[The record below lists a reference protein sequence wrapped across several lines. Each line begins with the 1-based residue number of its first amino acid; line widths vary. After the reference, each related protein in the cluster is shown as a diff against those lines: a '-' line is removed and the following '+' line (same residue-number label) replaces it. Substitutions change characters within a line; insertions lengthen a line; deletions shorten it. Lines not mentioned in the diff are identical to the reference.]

1 MKIQLDG
8 AHAGWNY
15 SEGRHEAMINHAAP
29 RNEFYM
35 HLQLNSG
42 PNLWALRYKIRPW
55 NGISALNLKISEN
68 LRISVISPLSGL
80 DFSSLIRRSK
90 FRPPYGGCRRAPC
103 TVVLLRKRVTGS
115 AVGRSPARNSSCMS
129 PSPS

>member
-1 MKIQLDG
+1 MKIQLDW

-29 RNEFYM
+29 RNEFYT

-42 PNLWALRYKIRPW
+42 PNLWALRYKIRPR

-90 FRPPYGGCRRAPC
+90 FRPPHGGCRRAPC
-103 TVVLLRKRVTGS
+103 TVDTGLQFS
-115 AVGRSPARNSSCMS
+115 ILFDPT
-129 PSPS
+129 

>member
-1 MKIQLDG
+1 
-8 AHAGWNY
+8 
-15 SEGRHEAMINHAAP
+15 MINHAAP
-29 RNEFYM
+29 RNEFYT

-80 DFSSLIRRSK
+80 DFSSLIRHSK
-90 FRPPYGGCRRAPC
+90 FRPPHGGCRRAPC
-103 TVVLLRKRVTGS
+103 TVVLQFVWFGKFY
-115 AVGRSPARNSSCMS
+115 SPTALGAGNCT
-129 PSPS
+129 